1 MEVNSYIKDS
11 GIKEGGIT
19 MRIAVGGLDKNII
32 AASVKEFG
40 YNRVEVYETTDMT
53 AAKDIK
59 AGRTD
64 YYFGACNSGGGA
76 AISILIGMVGYN
88 KCCTVAKNGQ
98 KADENIIKKYLDEGK
113 ICFGMSVENI
123 EPTVKL
129 LMKHI
134 LGNVGPTN

>member
-1 MEVNSYIKDS
+1 
-11 GIKEGGIT
+11 
-19 MRIAVGGLDKNII
+19 MRIAVGGLDKRRMND
-32 AASVKEFG
+32 AVKRFG
-40 YNRVEVYETTDMT
+40 NDLVEVYETTDIV

-59 AGRTD
+59 NGVTD

-76 AISILIGMVGYN
+76 AISILIGMVGYS

-98 KADENIIKKYLDEGK
+98 KANEDEIVKFLKEGK

-123 EPTVKL
+123 EPTVEI

-134 LGNVGPTN
+134 TSQN

>member
-1 MEVNSYIKDS
+1 
-11 GIKEGGIT
+11 
-19 MRIAVGGLDKNII
+19 MRIAVGGLEKHRM
-32 AASVKEFG
+32 AASVKKFG
-40 YNRVEVYETTDMT
+40 SDNVEIYETTDIT

-59 AGRTD
+59 SGRTD

-76 AISILIGMVGYN
+76 AISILIGMVGYS

-98 KADENIIKKYLDEGK
+98 KANEAKIKEHVDNGK

-123 EPTVKL
+123 EPAVEI

-134 LGNVGPTN
+134 SKK